1 MGNELN
7 DPRKEAFRDTLD
19 KMVKVAQKYTA
30 KNFRFDLADIRLES
44 GLSPEE
50 EALGLKPPV
59 GDEASESKR
68 KNPNIQ
74 KWIKDNKEWMDK
86 LNESMSPYFVEVTP
100 VLTDRG
106 EASHG
111 NYLLYDRIRKIRKV
125 LIVQGKVPSRFIH
138 GSRSKD
144 KLRLME
150 IVDFWNWPM
159 EVRIYEAG

>member
-1 MGNELN
+1 
-7 DPRKEAFRDTLD
+7 
-19 KMVKVAQKYTA
+19 
-30 KNFRFDLADIRLES
+30 
-44 GLSPEE
+44 
-50 EALGLKPPV
+50 
-59 GDEASESKR
+59 
-68 KNPNIQ
+68 
-74 KWIKDNKEWMDK
+74 
-86 LNESMSPYFVEVTP
+86 MSPYFVEVTP